1 MERFSASAF
10 SLHLPEVDD
19 GVPEGCGSTVK
30 KSGKGSGSTVKKSGK
45 GSGITVKKSGK
56 GSEKASVRPRKGQRR
71 EGQWELRGSGK
82 PVQEGVA
89 WSHPTSWPGPWYVT
103 CPPRAVSTTASNQRD
118 DMQLD

>member
-19 GVPEGCGSTVK
+19 GVPEGCGS
-30 KSGKGSGSTVKKSGK
+30 
-45 GSGITVKKSGK
+45 TVKKSGK